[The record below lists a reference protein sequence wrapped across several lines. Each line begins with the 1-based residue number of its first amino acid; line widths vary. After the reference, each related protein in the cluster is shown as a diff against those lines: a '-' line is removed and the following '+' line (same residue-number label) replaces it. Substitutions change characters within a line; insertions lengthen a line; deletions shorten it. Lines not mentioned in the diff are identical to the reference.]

1 MGEGKVRDGGIQHS
15 MNVARVTVMAISQGL
30 EAFVW
35 SILVES
41 AMVPAAIF
49 APLQ

>member
-1 MGEGKVRDGGIQHS
+1 MAVSSNS

-30 EAFVW
+30 IAFVW
-35 SILVES
+35 SILADS

-49 APLQ
+49 PPLQ